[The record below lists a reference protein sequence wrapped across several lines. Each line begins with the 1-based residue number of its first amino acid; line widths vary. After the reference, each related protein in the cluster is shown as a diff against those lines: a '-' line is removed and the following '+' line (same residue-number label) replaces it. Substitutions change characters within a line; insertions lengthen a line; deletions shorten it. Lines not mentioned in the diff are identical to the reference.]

1 MLLVSSF
8 VGLLAIL
15 FSLFLIHQI
24 RLNPLKSGRMAEV
37 SRMIRRGSYV
47 FLTRQMRVIFLLAGA
62 ISLWLILFGSGLEAV
77 AFFWLGIIVI
87 GLSNLFGIFVSSETN
102 PRAAETAETS
112 LGLCFQKTLT
122 GGRAISFFALG
133 LGLLGLILVCWRST
147 SPFLML
153 YYVFGASL
161 MAFFTRLGGG
171 IYTKSADIGADLT
184 GKLEEGLPEDDHN
197 NPAVIADQVGDNV
210 GDLAGATAD
219 LVESYLSSIVAA
231 MILGWLS
238 LGKDGLIFPLCLA
251 ALSLL
256 TSFVG
261 WFAMKFKSSEK
272 SDSAREIK
280 NIKRMIRQGRLA
292 ATALFL
298 ISSFVVS
305 IRYGGSGIYFWPVLV
320 GTIIGLL
327 TGALA
332 NQYTSPE
339 GKMVARTAEASR
351 QGSTAVISES
361 IYSGLRGIFL
371 PSLMVASAIFF
382 SYKIAG
388 FYGVAL
394 TAIGVLGALAIEV
407 AISCFGPMIDNAGG
421 TVRIVKAN
429 NSAKTNTEILDSL
442 GNGLAAV
449 GKSFAIVAATFTV
462 LAWLSL
468 YLKLTLSEG
477 VPFLDPLVLIGLFL
491 GGSLTF
497 LFCALILRSVN
508 LGSKLIMEES
518 RRQFQK
524 KEEPE
529 ETNVSTDYE
538 AIIKLA
544 ANHSLKRLIGPGLMA
559 LVFPLLIGWLAGP
572 ETMGGVLAG
581 SLVTAFP
588 LALFMSYSGAIWD
601 NAKKKVEKREDNIS
615 ARQAAL
621 VGDLIGDPLKD
632 AMAPALNILIKLM
645 GVVTLIFVSLFI

>member
-15 FSLFLIHQI
+15 FSLFLIYQI
-24 RLNPLKSGRMAEV
+24 SLNPLKSGKVVEV

-47 FLTRQMRVIFLLAGA
+47 FLTRQMKAIFLLAGV
-62 ISLWLILFGSGLEAV
+62 ISLWLILFGSGLWAI

-87 GLSNLFGIFVSSETN
+87 GLSNLFGVFVSSETN

-112 LGLCFQKTLT
+112 MGLCFQKTLT
-122 GGRAISFFALG
+122 GGRTISFFALG
-133 LGLLGLILVCWRST
+133 SGLLGLILVCWLSS

-197 NPAVIADQVGDNV
+197 NPAVLADQVGDNV

-256 TSFVG
+256 ASFIG
-261 WFAMKFKSSEK
+261 WFAMKFKNSGEI
-272 SDSAREIK
+272 DSTEEIK
-280 NIKRMIRQGRLA
+280 NIKRMIRQGRLVA
-292 ATALFL
+292 VVLFL
-298 ISSFVVS
+298 ASSFVVS
-305 IRYGGSGIYFWPVLV
+305 IRYGGSCIYFWPVLV
-320 GTIIGLL
+320 GAIIGLL
-327 TGALA
+327 IGALS

-339 GKMVARTAEASR
+339 GKMVERTAEASR
-351 QGSTAVISES
+351 QDSAAVISEG
-361 IYSGLRGIFL
+361 IYNGFMGIFL
-371 PSLMVASAIFF
+371 PSLVVASTIFF

-394 TAIGVLGALAIEV
+394 AAIGVLGTLAIEM
-407 AISCFGPMIDNAGG
+407 AISCFGPMIDNVSG

-429 NSAKTNTEILDSL
+429 NSAKTNTETLDSF

-477 VPFLDPLVLIGLFL
+477 VPFLDPSVLIGLFL

-508 LGSKLIMEES
+508 LGSKLIIEES

-524 KEEPE
+524 KEDRGEG
-529 ETNVSTDYE
+529 NISTDYE
-538 AIIKLA
+538 AIVKLA
-544 ANHSLKRLIGPGLMA
+544 ANHSLKRLIGPGLIA
-559 LVFPLLIGWLAGP
+559 LVFPLLVGWLVGP

-601 NAKKKVEKREDNIS
+601 NAKKKIEKTEDNIS
-615 ARQAAL
+615 ARRAAL
-621 VGDLIGDPLKD
+621 AGDLIGDPLKD
-632 AMAPALNILIKLM
+632 AIAPALNILIKLM
-645 GVVTLIFVSLFI
+645 SVITLIFVSLFI